1 MQHAICYI
9 STATKDF
16 TETGIRELLNKWKEK
31 NNRLNIKGLLLY
43 SQGHFFQ
50 VLEGE
55 KTTVM
60 ELFNSITTD
69 SRHTGIIQ
77 IMGKDI
83 TRGSFDD
90 YRVEHLKEGNFS
102 RPKIISEYCESVKGM
117 DPETQQQIKTMLQS
131 FIDTQVL

>member
-9 STATKDF
+9 STATQNLNDLQIGELMEDWKQKNSKLNLK
-16 TETGIRELLNKWKEK
+16 GI
-31 NNRLNIKGLLLY
+31 LLY

-55 KTTVM
+55 KRVVLEIFQTIQM
-60 ELFNSITTD
+60 D

-77 IMGKDI
+77 VMGKDVEK
-83 TRGSFDD
+83 GSLDG
-90 YRVEHLKEGNFS
+90 YIVNHLKQNNFS
-102 RPKIISEYCESVKGM
+102 RPDLIRNYCESVKGM
-117 DPETQQQIKTMLQS
+117 DAETQQQIKRILES